1 MCAAANAHGERLDV
15 RLSPVSPDVHE
26 DESTLLKAVRDQ
38 YRCPDEFLDLR
49 ASGQLSADS
58 GYFRFG
64 PETICYGRCVNDAH
78 RPQPN
83 SSLRDLLPHVS
94 ARKAHVTLPFDPNEV
109 IDNLRLERY
118 PCNRMG
124 KFEKALKSV
133 YYQLRP
139 ITNRALRV
147 GVQRLRAANWG
158 KRQFPQ
164 WPVDTTV
171 ENICE
176 RILLLALK
184 TSGSDRI
191 PFIWFWPGGARGC
204 VSMTHDVETR
214 AGRDF
219 TMQLVDI
226 DESFGIKAS
235 FQVVPEGRYEV
246 TTEYLS
252 EIRSHGF
259 EICVQDLYHDGR
271 LYDDREEFERRVVM
285 INRYAREFG
294 ARGFRSAVLYR
305 NLEWYQHLDFSF
317 DMTVPNVAPLDPQR
331 GGCCTVMP
339 YFIGNVLEL
348 PLTTIQDYT
357 LFHVLNERSIDLW
370 KIQLDRILSKNGLAT
385 FLVHSDYITESETQA
400 IYIQLL
406 THLKEM
412 RKTVD
417 LWFALPGEID
427 RWWRLR
433 DRMSLVKDDKSWR
446 IVGEGAER
454 AVLAFAKIEDD
465 HIVYEFAGMTPT
477 GWRSAKVK
485 SIC

>member
-1 MCAAANAHGERLDV
+1 V
-15 RLSPVSPDVHE
+15 RLSPLSPDTHE
-26 DESTLLKAVRDQ
+26 EESALLKAVRDQ
-38 YRCPDEFLDLR
+38 YRCPDEFLHFR
-49 ASGQLSADS
+49 TSGQLSVDS

-64 PETICYGRCVNDAH
+64 PETICYGRCVDDAH

-94 ARKAHVTLPFDPNEV
+94 ARKAHVTLPFDPSEV

-118 PCNRMG
+118 PCSRMG
-124 KFEKALKSV
+124 RSEKALKSV

-139 ITNRALRV
+139 ITNRALRI

-176 RILLLALK
+176 RLLLLALK
-184 TSGSDRI
+184 ASGSDRI

-204 VSMTHDVETR
+204 VSMTHDVETK

-219 TMQLVDI
+219 TMQMVDI
-226 DESFGIKAS
+226 DESFGMKAS

-246 TTEYLS
+246 TPEYLNG
-252 EIRSHGF
+252 IRAHGF
-259 EICVQDLYHDGR
+259 EICVQDLNHDGR
-271 LYDDREEFERRVVM
+271 LFDDREEFARRAAV
-285 INRYAREFG
+285 INRYAREFS

-305 NLEWYQHLDFSF
+305 NLDWYQDFDFSF

-357 LFHVLNERSIDLW
+357 LFHVLNERSIELW
-370 KIQLDRILSKNGLAT
+370 KIQLDKILSRNGLAS
-385 FLVHSDYITESETQA
+385 FLVHPDYIIGSEHQA
-400 IYIQLL
+400 VYLQLL
-406 THLKEM
+406 SYLREKREAEH
-412 RKTVD
+412 

-427 RWWRLR
+427 HWWRLR
-433 DRMSLVKDDKSWR
+433 DRMSLVRDDNSWR
-446 IVGEGAER
+446 IVGEGAGR
-454 AVLAFAKIEDD
+454 AVLAFAKIEDNQ
-465 HIVYEFAGMTPT
+465 IVYEFAAAPHAGR
-477 GWRSAKVK
+477 RSAKVK